1 MIRPFKA
8 PLLRYQLTPS
18 STWPTKPK
26 TGDINSEEK
35 VFPNH
40 PEFGTIMSSRRP
52 PMSELV
58 RTSGHESRDLPN
70 LVFNHSTMN
79 PVRNGYDR

>member
-1 MIRPFKA
+1 
-8 PLLRYQLTPS
+8 
-18 STWPTKPK
+18 
-26 TGDINSEEK
+26 
-35 VFPNH
+35 
-40 PEFGTIMSSRRP
+40 
-52 PMSELV
+52 MSELV